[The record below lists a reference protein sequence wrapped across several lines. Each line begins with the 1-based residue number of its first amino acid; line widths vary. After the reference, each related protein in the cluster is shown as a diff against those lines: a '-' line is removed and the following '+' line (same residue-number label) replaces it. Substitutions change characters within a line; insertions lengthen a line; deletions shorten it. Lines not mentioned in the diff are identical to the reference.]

1 MRKTKEKKTTTE
13 AKTKTNKLTALERLS
28 SLENMILSQHQ
39 KIEIL
44 ADEIDKLR
52 GTVGALAKRLN
63 ATIKAGE
70 DGSLSNDSVNKLI
83 INENLKELE
92 GKVKFLVEQ
101 NVLEKDDSAVVSNK
115 TFVVGRE
122 VDKEGTVI
130 NPRVQF
136 AVGSL
141 DANFQTQVIGFKVGD
156 VIPYQESDVSLEVVE
171 IYKIKEIEV
180 KKQFEESKQ
189 EVSQ

>member
-1 MRKTKEKKTTTE
+1 MRKTKEKKPTTE